1 VARTQDVEKSW
12 WCDRCSRAYPLS
24 LAQRRFIAG
33 TGPDVAMPPLRLFEH
48 RSSAFRLCADCE
60 LVADPH
66 HPDDYRY
73 AREPGDVRPLYLY
86 GSRRAVTPPST
97 VSELPQRSPEPQAS
111 TAIARSSSIVQ
122 LPRIPP
128 PLLLLPVAE
137 TVAGFGDEELAYAAK
152 SRSENTKRAYSS
164 DWSEWCAWCQAHGHI
179 PLPAAPDVIA
189 RYLTFMVRCQSK
201 VSTMSRRLSAI
212 RFAHITAKMASP
224 LDNADLSAVWDGI
237 RRTHSAP
244 PTRALPLHP
253 PLLWECVEAIPT
265 TNAEGKVLLAGLRD
279 RAVLLVGFVGALRVS
294 ELAAVDVEH
303 IETNEKGL
311 VLHIPRS
318 KVNQTGAIDEL
329 VVLPRST
336 IGDRCPVEAIKQW
349 RRATDITTGPL
360 LRGLTKSLQ
369 PRRNRISTDAL
380 NTIVQSAVARTGNDP
395 SGYSFHSLRAGFVTY
410 ASLSGQSDRAIA
422 HQTRHRS
429 LASIGTYVR
438 VQDAWV
444 NNAAVELRL

>member
-1 VARTQDVEKSW
+1 MERSW
-12 WCDRCSRAYPLS
+12 WCDRCSRAYPLT

-33 TGPDVAMPPLRLFEH
+33 TGPEVALPPLRRFEH
-48 RSSAFRLCADCE
+48 GFSKFRLCTECE
-60 LVADPH
+60 LVADPQ
-66 HPDDYRY
+66 HPDDYRFS
-73 AREPGDVRPLYLY
+73 RELGDTRPLYLY
-86 GSRRAVTPPST
+86 GSRRPVTPPG
-97 VSELPQRSPEPQAS
+97 VSEPSQQPLEPKPSP
-111 TAIARSSSIVQ
+111 ARSSTIVQ
-122 LPRIPP
+122 TPRVV
-128 PLLLLPVAE
+128 PLLLAE
-137 TVAGFGDEELAYAAK
+137 TVAGFGEEELAYAAK
-152 SRSENTKRAYSS
+152 SRSANTKRAYSS
-164 DWSEWCAWCQAHGHI
+164 DWSEWCAWCKAHGHT

-212 RFAHITAKMASP
+212 RFAHLTAKMASP
-224 LDNADLSAVWDGI
+224 LDDADLSAVWDGI

-244 PTRALPLHP
+244 PARALPLHP
-253 PLLWECVEAIPT
+253 PLLWECVQAIPT
-265 TNAEGKVLLAGLRD
+265 TNADGKVLLAGLRD

-294 ELAAVDVEH
+294 ELAAVDVEL

-336 IGDRCPVEAIKQW
+336 IADRCPVEAIKQW

-380 NTIVQSAVARTGNDP
+380 NTIVQSAVQRTGNDP
-395 SGYSFHSLRAGFVTY
+395 TGYSFHSLRAGFVTY

>member
-1 VARTQDVEKSW
+1 
-12 WCDRCSRAYPLS
+12 
-24 LAQRRFIAG
+24 
-33 TGPDVAMPPLRLFEH
+33 MPPLRSFEH
-48 RSSAFRLCADCE
+48 GSSAFRLCTECE
-60 LVADPH
+60 LVADPQ
-66 HPDDYRY
+66 HPDDFRF
-73 AREPGDVRPLYLY
+73 ARQLGDTRPLYLY
-86 GSRRAVTPPST
+86 GRRSAVTPPGT
-97 VSELPQRSPEPQAS
+97 VSEPSEKAPEPKAS
-111 TAIARSSSIVQ
+111 TTTGRSSAIVQ
-122 LPRIPP
+122 LLRVPP
-128 PLLLLPVAE
+128 PLLVPVAE
-137 TVAGFGDEELAYAAK
+137 TVAGFGEEELAYAAK
-152 SRSENTKRAYSS
+152 SRSANTKRAYSS
-164 DWSEWCAWCQAHGHI
+164 DWSEWCAWCQAHGHT

-224 LDNADLSAVWDGI
+224 LDDADLSAVWDGI

-244 PTRALPLHP
+244 PARALPLHP
-253 PLLWECVEAIPT
+253 PLLWECVQAIPT
-265 TNAEGKVLLAGLRD
+265 ANVDGKVLLAGLRD

-303 IETNEKGL
+303 IETSEKGL

-336 IGDRCPVEAIKQW
+336 IPDRCPVEAIKQW

-380 NTIVQSAVARTGNDP
+380 NTIVQTAVERTGNDP
-395 SGYSFHSLRAGFVTY
+395 TGYSFHSLRAGFVTY